1 VVGYKA
7 ASCQVIG
14 YCNDGGLC
22 ITSGNAVNFF
32 SSLFGVKS
40 KPSKRPGGKNMTT
53 STARKA
59 AEPAAI
65 RVTKDIDRA
74 LTSAAK
80 DFKTTRAKIVKNA
93 LLEYLEDL
101 ADSKAIAD
109 AKKQGGPMIPFSELR
124 KRVGV

>member
-1 VVGYKA
+1 
-7 ASCQVIG
+7 
-14 YCNDGGLC
+14 
-22 ITSGNAVNFF
+22 
-32 SSLFGVKS
+32 
-40 KPSKRPGGKNMTT
+40 MTT